1 MTHRDPAEQKPSKLE
16 NEDAAL
22 GHPTQRPRD
31 GWSQRLDL
39 FAQASDAV
47 GSGGAST
54 DSTEWEE
61 IRPTSTRP
69 PLVADPP
76 APPAAARE
84 VLGNRLGSGG
94 EESELGLATAQREIA
109 DRDAENVGLR
119 GALGAAHQQL
129 RAREAEITD
138 LTTRLAVANA
148 TTRARQ
154 DELTVL
160 AGRYSGVEEKRN
172 ALECELQR
180 LCDKLQRAA
189 EAAEKRE
196 TKVESLRATRSALE
210 QTLEARDRVIKARD
224 EELGAGEQE
233 LQAQRDRISAH
244 QKSIADRDAEIALL
258 GDQLLADQARA
269 RNFEAEIRGRDQMV
283 AQQREKL
290 AQRDEQ
296 LASLLA
302 TLDVVERTLANR
314 PGVPDLSAAPEM
326 NPRGQRPGNLHAAVS
341 RATVEQPVAPDLHE
355 SQARRAESTGSDASR
370 DEADEPSEP
379 PPPTEAELEAA
390 AEGEVAAAA
399 AEEVVPATAETASAA
414 SDEAPRVITAAAFER
429 ELHMLDAS
437 GDLFSQRPAP
447 PPAIFRWWRDHLIAT
462 KIQSPEITSFE
473 DLFVNTIAREC
484 GERSE
489 QTLSIWSLCGADPE
503 FELRI
508 ARALVARGHS
518 NFVIDCFDDRPSWRE
533 IRADLAQAEDLA
545 DRIHSRPA
553 SLSSLEADR
562 AYDVFIADGS
572 LAQVADLS
580 GLFKWIQQAWKDE
593 SVMLLGAVLGS
604 SAAGASPENVETVN
618 RIWSVMSD
626 RYMHNHLSGEEQTAY
641 TASNSASHAP
651 GTGSPLSAGN
661 TPLLPLLLDSF
672 CFEVFATFGNLINA
686 FVGPEIGPNFDPA
699 EESDRNFIEGFA
711 KLDEAQIDAGRIH
724 PIHMTAMLRS
734 SAVPDAIMLDNRAPE
749 RCLMLDD

>member
-1 MTHRDPAEQKPSKLE
+1 MGR
-16 NEDAAL
+16 
-22 GHPTQRPRD
+22 
-31 GWSQRLDL
+31 
-39 FAQASDAV
+39 
-47 GSGGAST
+47 
-54 DSTEWEE
+54 
-61 IRPTSTRP
+61 
-69 PLVADPP
+69 
-76 APPAAARE
+76 
-84 VLGNRLGSGG
+84 GG
-94 EESELGLATAQREIA
+94 EEFELGLAAAQREIA

-154 DELTVL
+154 DELTTL
-160 AGRYSGVEEKRN
+160 AGRYSGVEEKLN

-180 LCDKLQRAA
+180 LCNKLQRAA

-224 EELGAGEQE
+224 EELSAGEQE
-233 LQAQRDRISAH
+233 LQAQRERISAH

-258 GDQLLADQARA
+258 SDQLLADQERARA
-269 RNFEAEIRGRDQMV
+269 FEAEIGGREQMV

-302 TLDVVERTLANR
+302 TLDVVERTLAYR
-314 PGVPDLSAAPEM
+314 AGVPELSAAPAT
-326 NPRGQRPGNLHAAVS
+326 NPRGQRPGNPHAAAS
-341 RATVEQPVAPDLHE
+341 RATVQQQPVAPDLHE
-355 SQARRAESTGSDASR
+355 RQTQRAESTGSSDEEDESAAFAATEPDREPEYLIQAEAPAPGDPSEDSADPGESIPSGDEPEVALAQDLAEPSER
-370 DEADEPSEP
+370 DIEPSEHEGDIDTSIDSNDDDNNQAEVVEEEVDEPSE
-379 PPPTEAELEAA
+379 PPTEAELEAA
-390 AEGEVAAAA
+390 SEGEAA
-399 AEEVVPATAETASAA
+399 AEEVVPATAETDSAA
-414 SDEAPRVITAAAFER
+414 SDEAPCVITAAAFER

-447 PPAIFRWWRDHLIAT
+447 PPAIFRWWRDQLIAT
-462 KIQSPEITSFE
+462 KIQSPEITSFD

-533 IRADLAQAEDLA
+533 IRADLAQVDELA
-545 DRIHSRPA
+545 DQINSRPA

-572 LAQVADLS
+572 FAQVADLP
-580 GLFKWIQQAWKDE
+580 GLFKWIQQAWKEE
-593 SVMLLGAVLGS
+593 SVMLIGAVLGS

-618 RIWSVMSD
+618 RIWNVMSD
-626 RYMHNHLSGEEQTAY
+626 RYMHNHLTGEEQTAY
-641 TASNSASHAP
+641 TASNAASHAP
-651 GTGSPLSAGN
+651 GNGGPLSAGN

-672 CFEVFATFGNLINA
+672 CFEVFASFGNLINA
-686 FVGPEIGPNFDPA
+686 FIGPEIGPNFDPA
-699 EESDRNFIEGFA
+699 EESDRNFIAGFA
-711 KLDEAQIDAGRIH
+711 KLDEAQIDTGGIH
-724 PIHMTAMLRS
+724 PIHMTAVLRS
-734 SAVPDAIMLDNRAPE
+734 SAVPDAIMLENRAPE